1 MIVELTKNFM
11 EKNQTI
17 EKAEFQRAIQ
27 SMLKVLPIEAG
38 AICLEDLQ
46 EIFEQ

>member
-1 MIVELTKNFM
+1 M
-11 EKNQTI
+11 EKQATI
-17 EKAEFQRAIQ
+17 EKAEFTKQIQ

-38 AICLEDLQ
+38 AISIEDLK